1 MSARI
6 VIKTLTPLP
15 SAAKGRVTEQQRKG
29 WTRTEVE
36 IRSCMHCRTVYA
48 NAGYAWRCGSPRRA
62 LAP

>member
-48 NAGYAWRCGSPRRA
+48 TPVTRGAADHHEG
-62 LAP
+62 L